1 MKILIITLF
10 TCLWWSAVEGQYKED
25 GRIIK
30 VSIVFHVIYVD
41 SVQVNGM
48 SYSVRTSNYGN
59 NTSYIPAEKL
69 IAELNE
75 LNEDFQG
82 KTPGINEVAEEYKPV
97 IGSPNFK
104 FELKEVRYKKAIA
117 SQIGQFNNVGT
128 LHELSPMI
136 SPESCLY
143 IYISKLRVR
152 GRGSEGVTNVP
163 INKNLPEEDCVNLN
177 YSWVGLGYH
186 LLTHEVGHWLGLW
199 HVDDQNQIEITDI
212 TDIPVQNRL
221 TDIQCIKCN
230 STGVK
235 VRRRQRKEFSI
246 PNTNNFMD
254 YSGCRRMFSKQQA
267 AFMRN
272 LIINNRSTI
281 WKNSEVLH

>member
-10 TCLWWSAVEGQYKED
+10 TCLLWNAVEGQYIDD

-30 VSIVFHVIYVD
+30 VPIVFHVIYVD
-41 SVQVNGM
+41 SVQDNGM

-59 NTSYIPAEKL
+59 NTSYVPAEKL

-82 KTPGINEVAEEYKPV
+82 KTPRIHEVVEEYKSV
-97 IGSPNFK
+97 IGNPNFK
-104 FELKEVRYKKAIA
+104 FELKEIHYKKAAA
-117 SQIGQFNNVGT
+117 SQIGQFNNART
-128 LHELSPMI
+128 LHELSPLI
-136 SPESCLY
+136 SPESCLN

-163 INKNLPEEDCVNLN
+163 VNKKLPEEDCVNLN

-235 VRRRQRKEFSI
+235 VRRKQRKEFSI